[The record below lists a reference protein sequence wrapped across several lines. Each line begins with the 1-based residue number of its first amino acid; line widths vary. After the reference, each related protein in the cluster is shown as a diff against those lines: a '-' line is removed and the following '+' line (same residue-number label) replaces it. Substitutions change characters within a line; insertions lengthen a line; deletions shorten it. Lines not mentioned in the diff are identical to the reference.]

1 MYHYIKNTNGSHPTS
16 LRSRWRARARV
27 RVPPSWLAR
36 VWVRSQGRRCAALR
50 TRRGAWPTRADPC
63 RCVPR
68 AGHQLRA
75 RRHRRRGAG
84 NARLKHM
91 LQQAA
96 RASRRQPLSARRGA
110 VHAHHVG
117 TSALRAG
124 RASLLARDSSDARRT
139 HGALVSARIHS
150 HERRTAQA
158 THSVHARARAP
169 RRVRSALPPGRP
181 PRASA
186 PRPLHARLRRHR
198 RPRQPRTSS
207 RGPRKAL
214 CEAHCPLHRA
224 RRPRSWH
231 CHYRLHRRCH
241 RHPGPARRR
250 HRASGALQCTPRG
263 ATGSRSSSRALGTRS
278 RPRRAGWAGCW
289 PALRACVCLRT
300 RAYARASGRGQV
312 QRQGQRGPARRPRRR
327 RVSTSP

>member
-1 MYHYIKNTNGSHPTS
+1 M
-16 LRSRWRARARV
+16 
-27 RVPPSWLAR
+27 
-36 VWVRSQGRRCAALR
+36 
-50 TRRGAWPTRADPC
+50 ADPC
-63 RCVPR
+63 RSVPMR
-68 AGHQLRA
+68 AARWAPAARSSSPPSRSRERSLETHVTTSRSGLTSAASVCAAWSCTRA
-75 RRHRRRGAG
+75 PRRHVR
-84 NARLKHM
+84 
-91 LQQAA
+91 
-96 RASRRQPLSARRGA
+96 
-110 VHAHHVG
+110 
-117 TSALRAG
+117 
-124 RASLLARDSSDARRT
+124 
-139 HGALVSARIHS
+139 
-150 HERRTAQA
+150 
-158 THSVHARARAP
+158 P

-186 PRPLHARLRRHR
+186 PRPRHVRRRRRRRL
-198 RPRQPRTSS
+198 RQPRTSS
-207 RGPRKAL
+207 RGPRQAL

-241 RHPGPARRR
+241 RHPRPARRR

-289 PALRACVCLRT
+289 PALRACVCPRT